1 MLDFGYKTCWI
12 EEKDESGY
20 NSSGSSPLPGYL
32 GSSPYSVGSSSP
44 HLPLNLEF
52 IQFNPPP
59 QIRILQRPQ
68 QKQTQIPTL
77 STSRFSTAQSNSA
90 HHTSSSNHVAKIL
103 LNSAL
108 PLLSNPEI
116 KTGPYSTSPNSSNL
130 LTKTRQN
137 SAHYSSSN
145 HKTPWLNSAHEH
157 TSNPGTKT
165 GPYFTPLPSSN
176 QETKIWSSPADPI
189 YSNHEYPERFSNYD
203 NLKKSLNQ
211 YSCSNEFYTPEM
223 VDILVL
229 ALACDIVRYN
239 YQSTV
244 NTVVL

>member
-1 MLDFGYKTCWI
+1 MLDFGYKTSWI
-12 EEKDESGY
+12 EERDESGY
-20 NSSGSSPLPGYL
+20 NSSGSSPLPGYQ
-32 GSSPYSVGSSSP
+32 GSSLYPDGRSYP

-52 IQFNPPP
+52 IQSNPPP

-77 STSRFSTAQSNSA
+77 STDKFSTAPQSHSA
-90 HHTSSSNHVAKIL
+90 HHTSSTHETKTWINSTLPPSSTNKTKTLINSPLPNSTSYVTKTWQNSVLPPSSNHETKPWPNSAFPQFTNHETKTR
-103 LNSAL
+103 LNSAD
-108 PLLSNPEI
+108 PL
-116 KTGPYSTSPNSSNL
+116 
-130 LTKTRQN
+130 
-137 SAHYSSSN
+137 
-145 HKTPWLNSAHEH
+145 
-157 TSNPGTKT
+157 
-165 GPYFTPLPSSN
+165 
-176 QETKIWSSPADPI
+176 

-239 YQSTV
+239 Y
-244 NTVVL
+244 